1 MNGVGVFLG
10 PILDGAAGNAVNLKR
25 SEKLP
30 QGGSIPPKENK
41 IRGPRPAVAGWGNT
55 TTPWMIYGISRSR
68 WQAGEGTGSLPVR
81 WSGAAVKNTVR
92 TGPVKWREEIEM
104 VHAEK
109 SGSAAA

>member
-10 PILDGAAGNAVNLKR
+10 PIPDGAAGNAVNLKR
-25 SEKLP
+25 SGKLP
-30 QGGSIPPKENK
+30 QGGSITPKENK

-55 TTPWMIYGISRSR
+55 TTPWTIYGISRSQWR
-68 WQAGEGTGSLPVR
+68 AREGTGSLPVR

-92 TGPVKWREEIEM
+92 TEPVKWREEIEM